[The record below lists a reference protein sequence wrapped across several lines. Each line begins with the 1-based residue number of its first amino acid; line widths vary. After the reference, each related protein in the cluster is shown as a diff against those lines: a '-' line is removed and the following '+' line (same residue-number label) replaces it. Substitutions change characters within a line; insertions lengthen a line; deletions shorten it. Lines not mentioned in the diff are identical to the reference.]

1 MHVFRK
7 KIVLPY
13 SQLNKTSI
21 SLIFGLFIGLGEKNQ
36 ICRKIQ
42 CKKEPRSMKK
52 CVSVCFLFNF
62 QTSGEVSMFYI
73 RKQMLIYS
81 IY

>member
-7 KIVLPY
+7 KIILPY

-21 SLIFGLFIGLGEKNQ
+21 SLIFGLFIELGEKK

-42 CKKEPRSMKK
+42 CKKEPSSMKN